1 MDNDYDVIYFLLF
14 LSITGISFVGLV
26 FCLAGGTSPKTEG
39 ASSKQR
45 LFYGAMASL
54 VHILFVILY
63 VLTKTNCFTELESQ
77 GKLPGNLMDLFII
90 YIVGPVSVI
99 EVNLSAGHKLFLIG
113 WYISIII
120 TWLLYCRYRN
130 GQTLFLLLIPVLL
143 WTAFNGVILFMA
155 KYGSL

>member
-14 LSITGISFVGLV
+14 LSIIGISFVGLV
-26 FCLAGGTSPKTEG
+26 FRLAGGTSPKTEG

-45 LFYGAMASL
+45 LLYGAMASL

-63 VLTKTNCFTELESQ
+63 VLTKTDCFTNFESL
-77 GKLPGNLMDLFII
+77 GGLPGDFMDLFMIF
-90 YIVGPVSVI
+90 IVGPVSVI
-99 EVNLSAGHKLFLIG
+99 EANLSVGHKLFLIG
-113 WYISIII
+113 WYVSIII

-130 GQTLFLLLIPVLL
+130 GLTLFLLLIPVLL
-143 WTAFNGVILFMA
+143 WTGFNVVVLFMA